1 MIKLESCPVCNT
13 STLEEEL
20 VFITNKTIT
29 KQSFESRLVEC
40 PNCSHVFLNPQPIW
54 QELEPFYDEGY
65 TSYQKEAEEFN
76 SKNQTDKKDSIFFN
90 PENGE
95 FSNIPILVGGRFLDV
110 GCGTGDHVATFSQ
123 FGMEAEG
130 IEPSAFAAK
139 KAQELGRKVFCGTLQ
154 EAHYPDSQFDVVS
167 MTHVLEHVPQ
177 PLEVLQECY
186 RILKPD
192 GILVIGVPNFDSL
205 VFRIE
210 GTLWGGLQL
219 PTHLHHFRCGS
230 LSKAANVCD
239 FQVTKLIT
247 ESIVPFVEGELVG
260 WIRRKFFIPQTLLL
274 KTKLIYPLAQY
285 IAEQGNKKGTGEAI
299 VIHLKKAS

>member
-1 MIKLESCPVCNT
+1 MIKLEFCPVCNT
-13 STLEEEL
+13 STLEEQL
-20 VFITNKTIT
+20 VFTTNKTIT
-29 KQSFESRLVEC
+29 QKSFESRLVEC

-54 QELEPFYDEGY
+54 QELEPFYTEGY
-65 TSYQKEAEEFN
+65 TCYQNEQDESSPEKLIE
-76 SKNQTDKKDSIFFN
+76 KKDSIFFN
-90 PENGE
+90 AESGE
-95 FSNIPILVGGRFLDV
+95 FSNIPIVVGGRFLDV

-130 IEPSAFAAK
+130 VEPSAFAAK
-139 KAQELGRKVFCGTLQ
+139 KAQNLGLKVFCGTLQ

-210 GTLWGGLQL
+210 GKLWGGLQL
-219 PTHLHHFRCGS
+219 PTHLHHFRGGS
-230 LSKAANVCD
+230 LSKAANACD

-274 KTKLIYPLAQY
+274 KTKLIHPLAQY
-285 IAEQGNKKGTGEAI
+285 IAEQGNKKGTGESI